1 VETIF
6 GFQSVCQN
14 DANQGVADDLVSIA
28 MIATWRLSPSPTKH
42 FYSSE
47 IKPKLLADSF
57 PKPGL
62 AQRLLYF
69 YEPEIK

>member
-1 VETIF
+1 MDF
-6 GFQSVCQN
+6 
-14 DANQGVADDLVSIA
+14 VSTA

-69 YEPEIK
+69 YEPEIKQGKFTWHHW